1 MHRKL
6 KPGGEDTR
14 SIDIEDAYTLDFW
27 AREFK
32 VSKAKLKAAVGVA
45 GNNVADVKRK
55 LKVRML
61 A

>member
-1 MHRKL
+1 M
-6 KPGGEDTR
+6 P
-14 SIDIEDAYTLDFW
+14 TLDFW

-45 GNNVADVKRK
+45 GNNVTDVKRK
-55 LKVRML
+55 LKVRLL